1 MCNDSRNRSPCL
13 ILASTSPR
21 RRELLEKIGLEFEV
35 VESDGKHEVTGTGDP
50 CTLAKE
56 SALGKARVAAA
67 RRPDALVLSADTM
80 VWLDGQSLGKPADE
94 RQAAWMLARLS
105 GRTHT
110 VHTGVALVGPGGPA
124 GEIQVACVDTAVRFR
139 ELSDDLI
146 ARYVATGEPFD
157 KAGGYGIQGRG
168 AVLVESIC
176 GCYYNVVGL
185 PVSKVAQMLEPYGIL
200 IP

>member
-1 MCNDSRNRSPCL
+1 LCNDSRSRSPCL
-13 ILASTSPR
+13 ILASASPR
-21 RRELLEKIGLEFEV
+21 RRELLEKLGLEFEV
-35 VESDGKHEVTGTGDP
+35 VESDGRHEVTGTGDP

-56 SALGKARVAAA
+56 AALGKARSVAA

-80 VWLDGQSLGKPADE
+80 VWLQGRSLGKPADE
-94 RQAAWMLARLS
+94 REAAQMLASLS

-110 VHTGVALVGPGGPA
+110 VHTGVALVGPGGRT
-124 GEIQVACVDTAVRFR
+124 GEAQVVCVDTVVRFR
-139 ELSDDLI
+139 ELSDELI
-146 ARYVATGEPFD
+146 ARYIATGEPFD
-157 KAGGYGIQGRG
+157 KAGGYGIQGQG

-185 PVSKVAQMLEPYGIL
+185 PLSKVAQMLEPYGIL